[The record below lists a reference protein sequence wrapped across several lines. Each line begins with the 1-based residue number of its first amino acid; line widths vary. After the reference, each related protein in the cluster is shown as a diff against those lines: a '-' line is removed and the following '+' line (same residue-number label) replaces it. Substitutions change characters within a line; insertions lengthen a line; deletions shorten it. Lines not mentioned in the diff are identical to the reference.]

1 MWSTIKKPGCKKRDA
16 DTSRWMLESG
26 APRTNLTRRGQQVI
40 HYSQGPVSSYFSRAA
55 PRTNSVRMTVVLW
68 YAMTLQAE

>member
-1 MWSTIKKPGCKKRDA
+1 MWSTIKKPGCKNRDA
-16 DTSRWMLESG
+16 DTSRWMFGSG

-40 HYSQGPVSSYFSRAA
+40 HYAQGPVPPYFSKTAA
-55 PRTNSVRMTVVLW
+55 RTNSVRMTVVLW